1 MSGPEL
7 RYLKPLTPE
16 QSLTLR
22 LVAERY
28 EGRDAAFVLFE
39 DDLSVSLRIPEHFK
53 RKSCDAPTRTPDP
66 LRLAEGVSNAGN

>member
-1 MSGPEL
+1 MSSPEL

-28 EGRDAAFVLFE
+28 EGRDVAFVLFE
-39 DDLSVSLRIPEHFK
+39 DEDSVSLRIPEHIK
-53 RKSCDAPTRTPDP
+53 RKSYDAPTPAVDQVPTT
-66 LRLAEGVSNAGN
+66 